1 MTEEQ
6 KIEALQRIL
15 QGANVAQVN
24 LGDGYQTF
32 NMGRDGKWQL
42 ETTPDVKVV
51 DAEVVEDDGKV
62 DTPSIP
68 KSMNGKGVT
77 SFFEKLKRDGILDEN
92 LQPKVSNR
100 NASILA
106 DYVGSKFKIRTK
118 WKDFAELWGMDKE
131 VLRSTFNNITN
142 NDEDKAFCKRL
153 AKL

>member
-1 MTEEQ
+1 M
-6 KIEALQRIL
+6 EAPQHVESLFVFEAGSINTIIKDNHGTIYTNRSGESVGEKSKEPL
-15 QGANVAQVN
+15 TMEM
-24 LGDGYQTF
+24 L
-32 NMGRDGKWQL
+32 
-42 ETTPDVKVV
+42 KV
-51 DAEVVEDDGKV
+51 KV

-142 NDEDKAFCKRL
+142 NDEDKAFYKRL